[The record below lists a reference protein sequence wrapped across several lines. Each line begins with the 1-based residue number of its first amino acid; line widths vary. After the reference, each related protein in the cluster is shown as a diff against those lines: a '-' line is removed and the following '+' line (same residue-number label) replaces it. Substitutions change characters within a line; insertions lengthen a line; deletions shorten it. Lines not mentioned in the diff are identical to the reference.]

1 MIRPMRFLGI
11 LLLSGVALAQNLSSA
26 PLTATLPSDP
36 KLVTGKLPN
45 GLTYYIYPNEE
56 PQNRAELRLVV
67 NVGSLMEEDDQK
79 GLAHFLEHMLFNGT
93 KRFPKQE
100 IENFLEKVGMQFG
113 ADLNAYTSFDE
124 TVYQLRVPTGDPATF
139 DTALNILEDWASS
152 ATLDPDQ
159 VKREAPV
166 IVEEERARYKTASGR
181 ASIQSLGLYLANSR
195 YGVRLPIGDMKI
207 VSSAPTEALRRF
219 YQTWYRPDLMA
230 VVVVGDVDA
239 KKLEATLKEKFGA
252 LKNPTPAKPR
262 PSYNI
267 PSVNTDRYLVF
278 QDPEYPQTQI
288 RINALRQARVVNTV
302 GTFRDLIIN
311 QLYASMLNSRLSDLS
326 KSANPPF
333 LSASVG
339 SGNFVRPHDVDQIA
353 VTVKENGEA
362 AGLDAALTELKRARL
377 GFTEGEL
384 ARAKSQL
391 QSTFEKAY
399 NERDKQDSRDI
410 ADTLADIFLT
420 GAAPTSAET
429 DLELAKR
436 FLGELTDDDVNTY
449 AKGFLSGP
457 RNIITLRPQKTGVNP
472 LTVADLQKVVAAAD
486 AKTVEAYKEA
496 ALASGLFDKIP
507 APAAIAKENQ
517 QKEFTDLTL
526 ANGARVLYKK
536 TNFKNDEILFRAYS
550 SGGASLVS
558 DADYPAAMVIGAVV
572 AGSGLGPFNSN
583 ELPRFLAGKQVSV
596 APSIGER
603 EEGLRGQSSAKD
615 LETLFQMTN
624 LFFTAPKADPDIF
637 AKEIATRLEAVN
649 NRNLN
654 PVTPVQDALN
664 DYIGPGS
671 IRGKPFTAAQLQGI
685 DREKALGL
693 YKSRFANAANFTF
706 VFVGSFDEAKLRD
719 LAQRYL
725 GTLPAAP
732 NKDAWKNIFPK
743 PRYGAKVEQD
753 FYKGQDER
761 GIVAFYFTQ
770 PYEYSVKNVVVAS
783 ALNNL
788 LDIRLTE
795 DIREKL
801 GGAYSPG
808 VNGGLSREPYTE
820 VSYLISFPCDPKRAP
835 DLVKATLDTLESVK
849 TNISGDDMTKVRE
862 QLKRSREEALR
873 TNSFWLSRLVSYVQY
888 GDIDPNDTTTF
899 SATVDSLKASDL
911 QDLAKKVLGPNYLR
925 AVLYPESMK
934 K

>member
-1 MIRPMRFLGI
+1 MMRPVRFLGL
-11 LLLSGVALAQNLSSA
+11 LLLSSLALAQNLSSA
-26 PLTATLPSDP
+26 PLTQTLPSDP
-36 KLVTGKLPN
+36 KLVTGRLAN
-45 GLTYYIYPNEE
+45 GLTYYIYPNAE
-56 PQNRAELRLVV
+56 PQNRAEMRLVV
-67 NVGSLMEEDDQK
+67 NAGSLMEEDDQK

-93 KRFPKQE
+93 RRFPKQE

-124 TVYQLRVPTGDPATF
+124 TVYQLRVPTNDPATL
-139 DTALNILEDWASS
+139 DTGLNILEDWAGA
-152 ATLDPDQ
+152 ATLDPEQ
-159 VKREAPV
+159 VGREAPV

-239 KKLEATLKEKFGA
+239 KKLEAAIKEKFSL
-252 LKNPTPAKPR
+252 LKNPTTEKPR
-262 PSYNI
+262 PSYTI
-267 PSVNTDRYLVF
+267 PSVSADRYLVF

-288 RINALRQARVVNTV
+288 RINALRPARVTSTV
-302 GTFRDLIIN
+302 GTFRDFTLN
-311 QLYASMLNSRLSDLS
+311 QLYGSMLNSRLSDLA

-339 SGNFVRPHDVDQIA
+339 SGNYVRPHDVDQIS

-377 GFTEGEL
+377 GFTDGEL

-399 NERDKQDSRDI
+399 NERDKQNSRDI

-436 FLGELTDDDVNTY
+436 FLGEITAADVNAY

-457 RNIITLRPQKTGVNP
+457 RNFVTLRPQKTGVNP
-472 LTVADLQKVVAAAD
+472 LTQGDLQKVVAAAD
-486 AKTVEAYKEA
+486 AKTVEAYQEA
-496 ALASGLFDKIP
+496 ALPQSLFGTVP
-507 APAAIAKENQ
+507 APAGVVQDSK
-517 QKEFTDLTL
+517 QKEFTDLRL
-526 ANGARVLYKK
+526 ANGARVLYKQ

-550 SGGASLVS
+550 PGGASLVS
-558 DADYPAAMVIGAVV
+558 DTDYPAAMVIGSVV

-596 APSIGER
+596 TPSIGER
-603 EEGLRGQSSAKD
+603 QEGMSGQSSAKD
-615 LETLFQMTN
+615 LETLFQMTS
-624 LFFTAPKADPDIF
+624 LYFTAPKADPEIF
-637 AKEIATRLEAVN
+637 SREIATRLEAIN

-664 DYIGPGS
+664 DYIAPGS

-685 DREKALGL
+685 SREKALAL
-693 YKSRFANAANFTF
+693 YQSRFANAADFTF
-706 VFVGSFDEAKLRD
+706 VYVGSFDEAKLRD

-743 PRYGAKVEQD
+743 PRYDAKVEQD

-761 GIVAFYFTQ
+761 SIVAFYFTQ
-770 PYEYSVKNVVVAS
+770 PYEYSVKNAVVAS
-783 ALNNL
+783 ALSNL
-788 LDIRLTE
+788 LDIRLTQ

-808 VNGGLSREPYTE
+808 VNGGLDREPRSE
-820 VSYLISFPCDPKRAP
+820 VSYLISFPSDPKRAA
-835 DLVKATLDTLESVK
+835 DLVKATMQTLESVK
-849 TNISGDDMTKVRE
+849 TDIPPDDMTKVRE

-873 TNSFWLSRLVSYVQY
+873 TNSFWLSRLVSYAQY

-899 SATVDSLKASDL
+899 SSTVDSLKAGDL